1 MSLLSSIFSSP
12 TETAKAPQ
20 HIAMIMD
27 GNGRWARKRA
37 LPPKAGHKKGAE
49 TLRELLEHSGDL
61 GFSYLTVYAFSSENW
76 QRSEE
81 EVSDLMALLRY
92 YLEHEL
98 NYIHENNIRLNFI
111 GDRSAL
117 DNELQ
122 NRMKAAEEKTA
133 ENDALTLIIAL
144 SYGARQEILRAAEAY
159 GREIAAGGAPENDAE
174 GMAQLAAHLDTNQW
188 PDPDL
193 LIRTGGEQ
201 RLSNFLLWQ
210 CAYTE
215 LYFTDV
221 LWPDFTAEH
230 LQAAIEDFSSRERRF
245 GKR

>member
-1 MSLLSSIFSSP
+1 MLKESPEHKSGADRPSSP
-12 TETAKAPQ
+12 R
-20 HIAMIMD
+20 HIAIIMD

-37 LPPKAGHKKGAE
+37 MPAKLGHKKGAE
-49 TLRELLEHSGDL
+49 ALRGLLENSKDL

-98 NYIHENNIRLNFI
+98 GYIHENNIKLTFI
-111 GDRSAL
+111 GDRSRL
-117 DNELQ
+117 SSDLQ
-122 NRMKAAEEKTA
+122 EQMVAAEEKTA
-133 ENDALTLIIAL
+133 SNDALTLIIAL
-144 SYGARQEILRAAEAY
+144 SYGARQEILRAAAAFEARD
-159 GREIAAGGAPENDAE
+159 GESECDAMQRFAE
-174 GMAQLAAHLDTNQW
+174 KLDTNGF

-193 LIRTGGEQ
+193 LVRTGGEQ

-215 LYFTDV
+215 LYFTDT

-230 LQAAIEDFSSRERRF
+230 LKAAIEDFSGRERRF